1 MLVLS
6 TTVGSTIQMVLM
18 VAPLLVFAGLFMGE
32 PMDLA
37 FTSFE
42 VVAIVLAVIIT
53 RELILDGNSSWFE
66 GVLLLGVYAIL
77 SIGFFHLPDS
87 VVDAEEDRSTLQ
99 GEATPGVAR

>member
-1 MLVLS
+1 
-6 TTVGSTIQMVLM
+6 MVLM

-77 SIGFFHLPDS
+77 AIGFFHLPDS
-87 VVDAEEDRSTLQ
+87 VVDAEEDRSTLK
-99 GEATPGVAR
+99 GEAAPGATR